1 MVGEVFDHLFRFHL
15 TVNANGEVIHVGPSL
30 AKLKPDIIGRT
41 LAEAIVSHDA
51 RVALDGRPSPEWT
64 GQLVRM
70 VFDGPRFTLR
80 GEFVANRKTGEGLL
94 FAGSLDPE
102 DGDRLSQLSLQAS
115 DFSAADLT
123 IEFSMLKWA
132 RDAQV
137 RETKMALEKLERSVE
152 LGERLRLRANTDSL
166 TNIANRALFIERL
179 DAETARVEDQQR
191 PATVMMIDVNRFKSI
206 NDLHGHRVGDELL
219 RALADRLDEIVGRSG
234 LVARIG
240 GDEFAVLVAGPDAE
254 EVTERLVNQIAA
266 LNGSLVRTEDAVVT
280 ISLTIGVAAL
290 RPGVTSGELLRH
302 ADIAMYA
309 ARRTSDRPVSR
320 FDPEAQHDLNLRR
333 IVADDLVPALRRQEI
348 ELYYQPIVDLKTG
361 LDSGFEVLS
370 RWLHPLH
377 GIISPELFVDVAEQR
392 QVVQK
397 LDRYVVANAI
407 QDAHHYLTVDGEL
420 PRLSVNV
427 SALSLTESL
436 APYVAKTL
444 SDLEFPASKLSIEV
458 TETTS
463 IADMDRTSQT
473 LHQLDEMGITISL
486 DDFGTGF
493 SSLTYLHQLPIGSL
507 KVDRS
512 FVNDLLMS
520 RKAYELVRSII
531 QVSKALGLPVVAE
544 GIEVPEQRAA
554 LLALGAEFGQGY
566 HFGRPVPPTE
576 AALRTVGTGRSTDRR
591 STGRLPTES
600 ESGPS

>member
-1 MVGEVFDHLFRFHL
+1 MADEVFDHLFRFRL
-15 TVNANGEVIHVGPSL
+15 TVNAEGEVVHVGPSL
-30 AKLKPDIIGRT
+30 AKLKPDLVGRT
-41 LAEAIVSHDA
+41 LAEVIVSHDA
-51 RVALDGRPSPEWT
+51 RVALDERPSQEWT

-70 VFDGPRFTLR
+70 VFDEPRFTLR
-80 GEFVANRKTGEGLL
+80 GEFVGNGNAADGLL

-102 DGDRLSQLSLQAS
+102 DGDRLSQLGLQAS

-137 RETKMALEKLERSVE
+137 RETKMALGKLERSVE
-152 LGERLRLRANTDSL
+152 LGERLLERANTDSL

-179 DAETARVEDQQR
+179 DMETARCVDQRR
-191 PATVMMIDVNRFKSI
+191 PATVMMIDIDRFKSI
-206 NDLHGHRVGDELL
+206 NDLHGHRVGDQLL
-219 RALADRLDEIVGRSG
+219 REVAHRLDEIVGRLG

-240 GDEFAVLVAGPDAE
+240 GDEFGVLVAGPDAE

-266 LNGSLVRTEDAVVT
+266 LNGSLIRTEDAVVT
-280 ISLTIGVAAL
+280 MSLTVGIAGL
-290 RPGVTSGELLRH
+290 RDSMTSGELLRH

-309 ARRTSDRPVSR
+309 ARRSSDRPVSR

-333 IVADDLVPALRRQEI
+333 IVAEDLVPALRRQEI

-407 QDAHHYLTVDGEL
+407 QDAHHYLTADGEL

-436 APYVAKTL
+436 APYLAKTL
-444 SDLEFPASKLSIEV
+444 SDLEFPASKLYIEV

-463 IADMDRTSQT
+463 IADLERTSQT
-473 LHQLDEMGITISL
+473 LHQLDEMGVTISL

-512 FVNDLLMS
+512 FVNDLLTS

-531 QVSKALGLPVVAE
+531 QVSKALALPVVAE

-566 HFGRPVPPTE
+566 YFGRPVPAAE
-576 AALRTVGTGRSTDRR
+576 AALRTGGTFRSTRQR
-591 STGRLPTES
+591 STETLPTEFETGQS
-600 ESGPS
+600 